1 MIKKAFLFPGQGS
14 QYIGMG
20 KNLCEKYEVAKR
32 TFEEADEAF
41 GFSLSNLCFSGDI
54 SELTLTKNAQ
64 PAILTTSVAMFRVLQ
79 EKGITPEYMAG
90 HSLGEISALT
100 CAEAIP
106 FVDAVRFAN
115 KRGMFMQDAVTNG
128 SGAMAAVNTR
138 DIQMLQ
144 EVCEESAEGKIVGIS
159 NYNSF
164 VQQVISGEVS
174 AVNRVVEKL
183 EEKNIKTKFL
193 NVSAPFHSP
202 LMQQAADKFEEEIKN
217 YRFKKPV
224 CTVIANVDAK
234 PYADENE
241 IADKLIRQI
250 VSPVRWTDT
259 MIYMKKAMVRY
270 CIEVG
275 AGHVLK
281 NLMKTNVSDLKT
293 FTFDTEADEI
303 YNYFENSFY
312 PFMSRMMGI
321 IVATKNNNW
330 NEEEY
335 KNGVIEPYS
344 EISNMQ
350 KLIESESRKASVDE
364 MNKAMALLLKVFET
378 KKTPAEE
385 QVERIKEL
393 IADTNTM
400 KVFSDFD
407 YSAIKV

>member
-20 KNLCEKYEVAKR
+20 KNLCEKYEAARK
-32 TFEEADEAF
+32 TFEEADEAL
-41 GFSLSNLCFSGDI
+41 GFKLSKLCFSGDI
-54 SELTLTKNAQ
+54 AELTLTKNAQ

-100 CAEAIP
+100 CAGAIS
-106 FVDAVRFAN
+106 FVDAVRLAN
-115 KRGMFMQDAVTNG
+115 KRGMFMQDAVAEG
-128 SGAMAAVNTR
+128 KGAMAAVNTR
-138 DIQMLQ
+138 DIQMLK
-144 EVCEESAEGKIVGIS
+144 EVCEESAEGEIVGIS

-164 VQQVISGEVS
+164 VQQVISGDAG
-174 AVNRVVEKL
+174 AVNRVVSKL
-183 EEKNIKTKFL
+183 EEKDIKVKLL

-202 LMQQAADKFEEEIKN
+202 LMQPAADRFVEELKNCKFQ
-217 YRFKKPV
+217 KPM
-224 CTVIANVDAK
+224 CQVIANVDAK
-234 PYADENE
+234 PYANENE

-259 MIYMKKAMVRY
+259 MTYLKKAMVRY
-270 CIEVG
+270 CVEVG

-293 FTFDTEADEI
+293 FTFDTEAEEV

-335 KNGVIEPYS
+335 KNGVIKPYS
-344 EISNMQ
+344 EISDMQ
-350 KLIESESRKASVDE
+350 KLIEAENRKASVDE
-364 MNKAMALLLKVFET
+364 MKKALDLLIKVFET

-385 QVERIKEL
+385 QKARISEL

-400 KVFSDFD
+400 EVFKNFD
-407 YSAIKV
+407 YSVIKE